1 MKTEPRS
8 LRFSFRWRQVAQS
21 PSRLSLMGSIPD
33 MYTMKPMGALGV
45 HFALADDDARRLLA
59 APDAEAVLAVVQEIE
74 EQWDEAWLVQDDKAW
89 DAMHRSLSNGTLY
102 SDEGEYPLNR
112 TVLGGKHLYD
122 GADYVVSYVPPN
134 EVKDV
139 AAALAPITEADFR
152 KRYDAIDPDDY
163 DGSHGQE
170 DFDFT
175 WGAFVDVRAL
185 FKKAADAGRSVVFT
199 VDQ

>member
-1 MKTEPRS
+1 M
-8 LRFSFRWRQVAQS
+8 A
-21 PSRLSLMGSIPD
+21 
-33 MYTMKPMGALGV
+33 ALGV

-59 APDAEAVLAVVQEIE
+59 ASDAASVLAVVEEIE
-74 EQWDEAWLVQDDKAW
+74 ERWDEAWLVQDDKAW
-89 DAMHRSLSNGTLY
+89 DAIHRCLSNGTLY
-102 SDEGEYPLNR
+102 YDEGEYPLNR

-122 GADYVVSYVPPN
+122 GDDYVVSYVAPN

-139 AAALAPITEADFR
+139 ASALAPMTEGDLR
-152 KRYDAIDPDDY
+152 KRYDAIDPDEY
-163 DGSHGQE
+163 DGPHGQE
-170 DFDFT
+170 DFEFT